1 MMRRISFLLLFLSWL
16 TVPVLAQ
23 VVTVHV
29 VKRGETVATIAK
41 QYGVSEAD
49 IRTVNPNLTTVFAGV
64 KLNIPVKK
72 SVAEGNKVVRQAKT
86 ASQRS
91 TGMTTPK
98 AATSAAPKPAP
109 QQNYYAFNSHYLK
122 GQGYIRDKKWKKAIQ
137 ELNLAMAQPAPA
149 KERSHCQQLL
159 AYAEREK
166 NARSERRAAFLS
178 GLSAG
183 LQTLG
188 QGLQDMAQNQQ
199 QQSARA
205 PQRAP
210 QQYPQHIAD
219 APTTSSPRDN
229 MELPKRDQQ
238 LESQLSAEEIDKLNR
253 LRGKAENIKSKVE
266 EAYRKRA
273 HQKKVDCAIRRN
285 IVNTNLYDKYADE
298 EVQKHDEFYDV
309 LLEIEKINFKNDPN
323 RIERTRKHN
332 EEIKQKYRKEIEKQ
346 KLGHWTS
353 TRGATIISRYSDLKL
368 EITDIN
374 VKYPTANLSIN
385 EKRNIV
391 KRNQK
396 EMKELRSEYK
406 KKTGKDVH
414 LADNQIENWNPRDV
428 DLLKK

>member
-1 MMRRISFLLLFLSWL
+1 MRRISFLLLFLSWL

-23 VVTVHV
+23 VATVHV

-41 QYGVSEAD
+41 QYGISEAD
-49 IRTVNPNLTTVFAGV
+49 IRKVNPNLTTVFAGV

-91 TGMTTPK
+91 TGTTTPK
-98 AATSAAPKPAP
+98 AATSAAPKSAP

-137 ELNLAMAQPAPA
+137 ELNMALAQPAPA

-253 LRGKAENIKSKVE
+253 LRGKAENIRSKGE

-273 HQKKVDCAIRRN
+273 HQEKVDCAIRRH

-353 TRGATIISRYSDLKL
+353 TRGATIISRYSDLKV
-368 EITDIN
+368 EITCIN
-374 VKYPTANLSIN
+374 VKYTTANLSIN

-396 EMKELRSEYK
+396 ETKHPRSEYK
-406 KKTGKDVH
+406 KKTGKDVQ

-428 DLLKK
+428 DLVKK